1 MMKNT
6 FTLLAFLLLSY
17 ATQAQFTI
25 TNTDNYITAQQLL
38 LANEINESGEPFAEA
53 LGYNL
58 DELDPMTLNSPD
70 SIAYTLGIE
79 NYEYSRYQLGTIVT
93 RSGMGLHMMWGPA
106 IMNMAANEPDG
117 FDGTFTGGVPNGFN
131 EDDELRKNIMHFGQG
146 ANQTPPSNPWP
157 QFSEFMQ
164 GDPHLPQPVAAN
176 FASDFG
182 TLRWDRSKM
191 DKVLNPGAMGQ
202 SMMKQYL
209 WAQDMLGAFH
219 DGNEEEVTPDGV
231 NTPDHADGTFD
242 PDNNIYFGGDNLD
255 GFIGQVLTAEAINK
269 TLFLTHALAYDGTTL
284 GGVDPATYTPVDGLK
299 YFPHKIAVTEGMVM
313 DGLPP
318 RAMGLEVID
327 PSSDLFDQL
336 SLLWAVN
343 HFRNMMNP
351 NDNSDEPHIAYHSVF
366 DGDPFPAAASVTGV
380 PGPFNLMMGTGKV
393 VFLNMMTM
401 HFNGTMGT
409 FVNTSNLSDGAVE
422 MGNEIS
428 ALNAGYALVMLTKF
442 AEEYAGTPLE
452 PMAVNAINAQA
463 AFIMANFKDDI
474 NGGYYN
480 SVILGDGPDTSPKNV
495 MAQAA
500 IARGM
505 YAAYAYTENA
515 DYLAVGEDAYAQLMH
530 YYRADADA
538 FLTEED
544 NLVATYSPRNFAVI
558 TGALRE
564 AALVGGHTDAATV
577 YTRFFKEIG
586 NKMQLSEA
594 LATGEEGADS
604 DGDGVPF
611 IREQADQ
618 LPPIFAQEATME
630 FEPLAINTTNDYV
643 FNLTSS
649 PNPFKEETRISFF
662 LKKSS
667 QVRIQIYNV
676 QGSLVETIQNN
687 RLSSGYNE
695 ISWRPSNQPN
705 GLYYYQVM
713 IDDLSPLM
721 GKTLMVK

>member
-1 MMKNT
+1 MMKGT
-6 FTLLAFLLLSY
+6 FTLLFLLVMGYY
-17 ATQAQFTI
+17 AQAQFAI
-25 TNTDNYITAQQLL
+25 TNTDNFITSQQML

-58 DELDPMTLNSPD
+58 DDLDPMVLNSPD

-79 NYEYSRYQLGTIVT
+79 NYEYSRYQLGNIVS
-93 RSGMGLHMMWGPA
+93 RSGMGLHMMWAPA

-117 FDGTFTGGVPNGFN
+117 FDGTFTGGTPNGFN

-146 ANQTPPSNPWP
+146 ANQTPPANPWP
-157 QFSEFMQ
+157 QFGEFMQ

-176 FASDFG
+176 FASDFS

-202 SMMKQYL
+202 TMMKQYL

-219 DGNEEEVTPDGV
+219 DGNEEEVVPDGV

-242 PDNNIYFGGDNLD
+242 PDNNIYLGGDNLD

-269 TLFLTHALAYDGTTL
+269 TLFLINRLAYDGTAL
-284 GGVDPATYTPVDGLK
+284 GGVDPATYTPADGIK

-313 DGLPP
+313 EGLPP
-318 RAMGLEVID
+318 RMMGLEVID

-336 SLLWAVN
+336 SLLWATN

-351 NDNSDEPHIAYHSVF
+351 NDNSDEAHIAYHSVF
-366 DGDPFPAAASVTGV
+366 DGDPFPPDASVTGV
-380 PGPFNLMMGTGKV
+380 PGPFNLMMGAGKV
-393 VFLNMMTM
+393 VFLNIMTM
-401 HFNGTMGT
+401 HFNPTMGT
-409 FVNTSNLSDGAVE
+409 FVNTSNLNAGAVE

-452 PMAVNAINAQA
+452 PMAISAINAQS
-463 AFIMANFKDDI
+463 AFIMANFKDDA
-474 NGGYYN
+474 NGGYY
-480 SVILGDGPDTSPKNV
+480 SSITLGTGPDSSPKNV

-505 YAAYAYTENA
+505 FAAYAYTGNA
-515 DYLAVGEDAYAQLMH
+515 DYLAVAEDAYAELMR
-530 YYRADADA
+530 YYRADAEA

-544 NLVATYSPRNFAVI
+544 NLLATYTPRNFAVI
-558 TGALRE
+558 AGALRE
-564 AALVGGHTDAATV
+564 AALVGGHTDAAMV

-594 LATGEEGADS
+594 APTGEEGADS

-618 LPPIFAQEATME
+618 LPPIFAQEATMQ
-630 FEPLAINTTNDYV
+630 FEPLAVTTTNDFV
-643 FNLTSS
+643 FNLASN
-649 PNPFKEETRISFF
+649 PNPFRTATNISFF

-667 QVRIQIYNV
+667 QVRIRIYDT
-676 QGSLVETIQNN
+676 QGAIVETITDSKLQ
-687 RLSSGYNE
+687 SGYNE
-695 ISWRPSNQPN
+695 VTWKPDNQPS

-713 IDDLSPLM
+713 IDDLAPLM
-721 GKTLMVK
+721 GKTLFVK